1 MVETMETMETRKVMK
16 MAKTRAFSA
25 KLATTPSHHLPLIP
39 KSEQQPRPPGPPRQ
53 TVHTV
58 LSGSIVNAS
67 YPETDTSVI
76 TVSFSDS
83 RTTIS
88 PATPHV
94 LTRQPSLHSTHHSL
108 QALHPVKIP
117 ETRIGGRGDVS
128 RSDCS
133 LKQEV
138 PIQRTGWLQTID
150 HEVEIRVFLV
160 SHSANTR
167 MVYTPNVALGH
178 SQTEQ

>member
-53 TVHTV
+53 TMHTV